1 MDVSTETSRV
11 SHTSVPSE
19 TKDSIPAHLD
29 RSTFPRTVTLPE
41 ERIHIELTYDP
52 LSADTALSYT
62 NSPAAGANVFFLG
75 TTRNTFD
82 GRAVAQ
88 LSYTS
93 YPPLALRTLTE
104 IARQSKER
112 HGLIAVSISHRLGTV
127 AVGEASILIAVSS
140 GHRRAAWRAGEE
152 ILDECKAKAEIWKRE
167 EFVGSKPEDGEWR
180 ANKDWD
186 GEGNLV
192 SRQ

>member
-1 MDVSTETSRV
+1 MDVSTATSTV
-11 SHTSVPSE
+11 SYPSIPSE
-19 TKDSIPAHLD
+19 TENSTPAHLD
-29 RSTFPRTVTLPE
+29 RSTFPRTVTLPDE
-41 ERIHIELTYDP
+41 KIHIELTYDP

-62 NSPAAGANVFFLG
+62 SSPAAGANVFFLG
-75 TTRNTFD
+75 TR
-82 GRAVAQ
+82 
-88 LSYTS
+88 
-93 YPPLALRTLTE
+93 E
-104 IARQSKER
+104 IHSTGSKEK

-140 GHRRAAWRAGEE
+140 GHRRAAWRAAEE

-186 GEGNLV
+186 GEGI
-192 SRQ
+192 